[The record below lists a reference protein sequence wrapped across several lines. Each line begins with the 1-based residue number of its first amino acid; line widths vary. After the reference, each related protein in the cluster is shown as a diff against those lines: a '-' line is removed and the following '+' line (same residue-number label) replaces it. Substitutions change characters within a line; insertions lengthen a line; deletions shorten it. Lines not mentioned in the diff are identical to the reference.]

1 MKESNQPIRIKARWD
16 HSEVPTGVSNQ
27 RGLLLEIDARKPV
40 STRKKKRPSVK
51 LAIVIDRSGSM
62 HHGRLEAAK
71 EAAIGI
77 VNHLSWH
84 DHWLLETSASHGN

>member
-27 RGLLLEIDARKPV
+27 RGLLLEIDARKPI
-40 STRKKKRPSVK
+40 STKKKKRPSVN

-62 HHGRLEAAK
+62 QREQM
-71 EAAIGI
+71 
-77 VNHLSWH
+77 
-84 DHWLLETSASHGN
+84 DRF